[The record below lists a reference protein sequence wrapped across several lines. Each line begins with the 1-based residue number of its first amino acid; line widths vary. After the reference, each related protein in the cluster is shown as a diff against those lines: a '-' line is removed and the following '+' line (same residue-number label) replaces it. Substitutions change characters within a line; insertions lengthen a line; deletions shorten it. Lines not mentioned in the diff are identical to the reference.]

1 MMHMRTKPGIVFS
14 RRLSEKL
21 RRALRGNRPSI
32 LSEEGSSIVEIA
44 LSMVVLSMILFGL
57 IRICTALYSYHFIS
71 DAARE
76 GTRYAIVHGS
86 ACVVSGVSCTVTKPQ
101 IQTYVKN
108 LGFPGINPDAIT
120 VTTTYVGYPAGTTC
134 SPSAACNNPGN
145 LATVTVQYV
154 FPVLIP
160 FVTTRTLT
168 MSSTS
173 AMVIS
178 Q

>member
-1 MMHMRTKPGIVFS
+1 MKTAQSMLGIGPS
-14 RRLSEKL
+14 RRLTE
-21 RRALRGNRPSI
+21 ALRQSTRRTRSR
-32 LSEEGSSIVEIA
+32 LLREEGSSIVEIA
-44 LSMVVLSMILFGL
+44 LSMIVLSMILFGL
-57 IRICTALYSYHFIS
+57 LRMCMALYTYHFVS

-86 ACVVSGVSCTVTKPQ
+86 ACQVSGVSCTVTTAQ

-108 LGFPGINPDAIT
+108 LGFPGINPAAIT
-120 VTTTYVGYPAGTTC
+120 VTTTYAAYPAGTTC

-154 FPVLIP
+154 FPLSIP
-160 FVTTRTLT
+160 YVKTRTLT